1 MAKDKLHTEKN
12 SAEES
17 LKNYKAALEQAEKN
31 LESAKYALKVHQD
44 RKSSGEG
51 VTTTGAALLALPV
64 IGWIAGPIM
73 ICEGARVTNEA
84 SKDIRVAEDELK
96 KNESQVNESSM
107 KVSNYR
113 SRISSIQNEIE
124 ETDKVLH
131 KNERKVKEV
140 KQHLEVTA
148 DIQQMEKVADFS
160 EAAGNAKFMPPLAVV
175 MANTTIIQTCPSA
188 SVITLLRLHFL
199 KDTGHISSRQT
210 DQRDENGNSC
220 YNGG

>member
-124 ETDKVLH
+124 ETDK
-131 KNERKVKEV
+131 
-140 KQHLEVTA
+140 
-148 DIQQMEKVADFS
+148 EKVADFS

-188 SVITLLRLHFL
+188 STSNIVNHRNIVNLPEDPALFIKCL
-199 KDTGHISSRQT
+199 DTGHISSRQT